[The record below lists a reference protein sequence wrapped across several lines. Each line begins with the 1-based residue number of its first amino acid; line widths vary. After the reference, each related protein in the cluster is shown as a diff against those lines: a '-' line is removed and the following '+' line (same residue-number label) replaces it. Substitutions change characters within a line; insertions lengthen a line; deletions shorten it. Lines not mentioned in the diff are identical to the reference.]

1 MVHGAD
7 DEPRSPAVETRHR
20 LQGFNPAY
28 FTPTGDGTLFSYS
41 RSTCK
46 ALEARRTAGLRPL
59 PFMEESLAEP
69 DDDWREVGLD
79 DLIRF
84 FANPAAYFL
93 VRRLGVRPV
102 RPGSEAEEREA
113 FSLDALEGFNLKQEM
128 VALLLEEADCRDLYA
143 AARAASRLPPLA
155 TGQIAFDRA
164 LGEARVFCDRLSPHI
179 SAPLEPLSFSLELG
193 AFRLSGTLA
202 DIRGERL
209 LRYRCARIR
218 ARDRLVLW
226 IEHLALC
233 CAGAG
238 GYPRESL
245 LVCRDNMLSLPPLE
259 DASRLLRELLD
270 IYGNGLRRP
279 LPFFPE
285 TSLGFLGKGPQEAQR
300 CWYGAPFSLLRP
312 ESADPA
318 FALCFGRYDPLDDE
332 FKRLAEQIWGPFL
345 AVAKESAP

>member
-1 MVHGAD
+1 
-7 DEPRSPAVETRHR
+7 
-20 LQGFNPAY
+20 
-28 FTPTGDGTLFSYS
+28 
-41 RSTCK
+41 
-46 ALEARRTAGLRPL
+46 
-59 PFMEESLAEP
+59 MEGSLAEP

-128 VALLLEEADCRDLYA
+128 VAHLLEGADCRDLYA

-155 TGQIAFDRA
+155 AGQIAFDRA
-164 LGEARVFCDRLSPHI
+164 LGEARTFSDRLTPYL
-179 SAPLEPLSFSLELG
+179 SAPLEPLPLSLELG
-193 AFRLSGTLA
+193 TFRLSGTLA

-245 LVCRDNMLSLPPLE
+245 LVCRDSMLSLPPLE
-259 DASRLLRELLD
+259 DAPRLLRELLD
-270 IYGNGLRRP
+270 IYGSGLRRP

-285 TSLGFLGKGPQEAQR
+285 TSFGFLGKGQQEAER
-300 CWYGAPFSLLRP
+300 CWYGAPFSRLRP

-318 FALCFGRYDPLDDE
+318 FALCFGRKDPLGDE
-332 FKRLAEQIWGPFL
+332 FKQLAEQVWRPFL
-345 AVAKESAP
+345 AVTQECTP